1 MNTVATELDELE
13 REKNLWNLMHVL
25 YLDEEQ
31 TVQQEA
37 HIDNETMDTNDSV
50 EIGFDEALLV
60 RQLLKKNHLL
70 RKIKLVIEWCEKISA
85 ESKSL
90 EHVRQKIGEFQEK
103 CSSWE
108 HTLHHLK
115 NAQSFN
121 KKENYIFSNRE
132 FVDELDP
139 DAPIRQNKPL
149 HDLDQEDE
157 YKVMEYVY
165 AFIRAGEL
173 GSARD
178 FLFKIGQSWRA
189 ATFEGCRLFSDR
201 NYSEAGEDGKVF
213 LNEGNFNRDVWRLMV
228 QRLIKDVS
236 RQKRI
241 YFFVDLYF

>member
-1 MNTVATELDELE
+1 MIELEELE
-13 REKNLWNLMHVL
+13 REKNLWNLIHVL

-31 TVQQEA
+31 IYQQEN
-37 HIDNETMDTNDSV
+37 HIDDEMDGSNSTDVGS
-50 EIGFDEALLV
+50 DEVLLV
-60 RQLLKKNHLL
+60 RQLLQKNPLL

-85 ESKSL
+85 QSKNL

-165 AFIRAGEL
+165 SFIRAGEL
-173 GSARD
+173 ASARN

-189 ATFEGCRLFSDR
+189 ATLEGCQLFSDK
-201 NYSEAGEDGKVF
+201 NYSENGENGQVF
-213 LNEGNFNRDVWRLMV
+213 LNEGNLNRDIWRLMV
-228 QRLIKDVS
+228 QRLVKDVS
-236 RQKRI
+236 
-241 YFFVDLYF
+241 